1 MSDRPLKEYDLD
13 DLIDELEYRKYDF
26 FEDLSDDDL
35 EEECAD
41 RGIRLE
47 SEMVD
52 YEPEFRRLQKLVY
65 EAYMMSIEFNYCPDR
80 LYKFIENNFRF
91 A

>member
-13 DLIDELEYRKYDF
+13 DLINELEYRKYNF
-26 FEDLSDDDL
+26 FGDLSDDDL
-35 EEECAD
+35 EEECAH

-52 YEPEFRRLQKLVY
+52 YEPEFIRLQKLVY